1 MRGNISND
9 DHAGISQHSLRT
21 PVSGPRCVRRLL
33 EGAMYKSHFGLSEL
47 PFGITPDTSFFFL
60 CPSSQEALNTL
71 LIAARNGEGFIKIT
85 GEVGTGKTLLCRKFM
100 ATLDDSFVTAYI
112 PNPFLEPRTL
122 MLALADE
129 LEIELDK
136 DVDQHQ
142 LLKSINQ
149 RLLILAGEGKRVLV
163 CLDEAQAI
171 PLESL
176 EALRLLT
183 NLETEKRKLLQ
194 IVLFGQPELDR
205 KLQNDAIRQLAQR
218 ITFHYH
224 LGPLTKDDLDFYLSH
239 RLNVAGFSGG
249 RLFSRGAV
257 RMLSAC
263 SGGIPRLVNI
273 LAHKSLMLT
282 YGEGRRE
289 VAGRHVRAAARDTVA
304 AKKSWR
310 WRWLL
315 PLAALLVG
323 SSAGWTYFK

>member
-1 MRGNISND
+1 
-9 DHAGISQHSLRT
+9 
-21 PVSGPRCVRRLL
+21 
-33 EGAMYKSHFGLSEL
+33 MYTAHFGLQEI
-47 PFGITPDTSFFFL
+47 PFSITPDTSFFFTS
-60 CPSSQEALNTL
+60 PHSQEALNTL

-100 ATLDDSFVTAYI
+100 ATLGDGFVTAYI
-112 PNPFLEPRTL
+112 PNPYLEPRTL

-129 LEIELDK
+129 LEIPLKK

-142 LLKSINQ
+142 LLKSITA
-149 RLLILAGEGKRVLV
+149 RLLVLAAQDKRVLL

-171 PLESL
+171 PVESL

-205 KLQNDAIRQLAQR
+205 KLALDAIRQLAQR

-224 LGPLTKDDLDFYLSH
+224 LGPLSRDELEYYLAH
-239 RLNVAGFSGG
+239 RLRIAGYTGA

-257 RMLSAC
+257 ARLFAA

-273 LAHKSLMLT
+273 LAHKALMLA
-282 YGEGRRE
+282 YGQGKQQ
-289 VAGRHVRAAARDTVA
+289 VARKHVALAVRDT
-304 AKKSWR
+304 
-310 WRWLL
+310 L
-315 PLAALLVG
+315 PVRRRLWPWLAA
-323 SSAGWTYFK
+323 SATVAIAAGATWAFIR